1 MLICK
6 IFYLIICVLFPTIA
20 NIHFYAILI
29 LVILLL
35 EAKMKNLSDIN
46 VIKSIM
52 GKHGVTFNKGLG
64 QNFLVDPQVC
74 PDMADLSCLD
84 ENTYAVEIGPGV
96 GVLTAELAKRA
107 GKVLSFEVDNRLLPV
122 LKETLAEFNN
132 VEIINQDVM
141 KADLKGIFEEKC
153 KGMDI
158 VVCAN
163 LPYYIT
169 SPIIMLLLESRLPI
183 KSVVVMVQKEAADRL
198 CAEVGSR
205 DGGAVTVAVNY
216 YAQSEKLFH
225 VPKESFLP
233 PPKVNSEVI
242 KLTIRKE
249 PPVKVANEEF
259 FFKLVK
265 AAFSQRRKTAE
276 NSISAGLN
284 MPKSQVSQ
292 ALEKAGLEKTVRAEK
307 LTMENFAL
315 LSEFLR

>member
-1 MLICK
+1 
-6 IFYLIICVLFPTIA
+6 
-20 NIHFYAILI
+20 
-29 LVILLL
+29 
-35 EAKMKNLSDIN
+35 MKNLSDIN
-46 VIKSIM
+46 VIKSVM
-52 GKHGVTFNKGLG
+52 SRHGVTFNKGLG
-64 QNFLVDPQVC
+64 QNFLVDPDVC
-74 PDMADLSCLD
+74 PAMADAADLN
-84 ENTYAVEIGPGV
+84 ENTCAIEIGPGV

-107 GKVLSFEVDNRLLPV
+107 GKVLSFEVDERLLPV
-122 LKETLAEFNN
+122 LGETLSEFNN

-141 KADLKGIFEEKC
+141 KADLKAILEEKC

-169 SPIIMLLLESRLPI
+169 SPIIMLLLESKLPV
-183 KSVVVMVQKEAADRL
+183 KSVTVMVQKEAADRL

-205 DGGAVTVAVNY
+205 DGGAVTVAVTY
-216 YAQSEKLFH
+216 YAESEKLFY

-242 KLTIRKE
+242 KLTVRKE
-249 PPVKVANEEF
+249 PPVKTDDEEF
-259 FFKLVK
+259 FFKVVK

-284 MPKSQVSQ
+284 KPKAVVAD

-307 LTMENFAL
+307 LTMCDFAKLAEL
-315 LSEFLR
+315 LK